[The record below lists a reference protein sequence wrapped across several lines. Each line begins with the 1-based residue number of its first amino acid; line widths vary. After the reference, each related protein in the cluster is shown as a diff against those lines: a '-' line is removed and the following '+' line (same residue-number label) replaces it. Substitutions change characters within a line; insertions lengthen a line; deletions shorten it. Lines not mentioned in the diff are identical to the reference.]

1 MKLKFILLL
10 VVTFSANMF
19 LFSQSDS
26 STNKKP
32 LTPAERKQ
40 RIASLKIDAQKARLE
55 SAREL
60 AKIKTADSFGRVGEG
75 GFGYQGADSSNQN
88 NASSSSSYNDDN
100 YIYENPTGGHSSA
113 VSAGKFIQN
122 MGWVLG
128 FILPLFFPIIIVLCY
143 SFITRKKSA
152 QPLKNYNEKDYNVIK
167 EKLSEMYSDNLL
179 TKEELEIKLANLEEK
194 QKREKKEVELNLRK
208 EKLYKAYKEGIIT
221 LQEYNSKL
229 SSL

>member
-10 VVTFSANMF
+10 VVTFSANILSQDSIDNSIAGVKPRADGRFYSLDGTKSMSAKEF
-19 LFSQSDS
+19 KEDTEKRMQSVLEAKNKAAKDDLKYRTSVFGTRGNTFSS
-26 STNKKP
+26 
-32 LTPAERKQ
+32 
-40 RIASLKIDAQKARLE
+40 
-55 SAREL
+55 
-60 AKIKTADSFGRVGEG
+60 VGEVHEQPKQNRDNWERILSDVQQPNQY
-75 GFGYQGADSSNQN
+75 FG
-88 NASSSSSYNDDN
+88 
-100 YIYENPTGGHSSA
+100 
-113 VSAGKFIQN
+113 
-122 MGWVLG
+122 L
-128 FILPLFFPIIIVLCY
+128 ILAIVVVLFFYIV
-143 SFITRKKSA
+143 TRKKSA

-179 TKEELEIKLANLEEK
+179 TKEELEIKLADLEEK